1 MKDNENGVERNFL
14 PKKDAARIIEPL
26 LIKLGV
32 EPGKTILIH
41 SAFSSL
47 SRQGFLAEYFLEN
60 ILNFIGDGTLALPT
74 MSWREVSPSQP
85 VFNELETRSNV
96 GILSEVFRL
105 KFAERRSL
113 HPTHSVASVGSNTDY
128 LLKDHHL
135 DIRPCSEVSPWGRLA
150 DLNVQIILIGVDMD
164 NCTLIHHLEETRA
177 ANVYLR
183 EEVEVYTCIGRNGS
197 SIHVSTRRHR
207 KLYRNFYKFREIL
220 SKLGQLNVADL
231 GDCHFYGFRA
241 KDLVA
246 CVSSEFEHTIE
257 ATIAGPGERS
267 KLM

>member
-1 MKDNENGVERNFL
+1 MKDFGKRDFL
-14 PKKDAARIIEPL
+14 VKKDSARIIEPI

-41 SAFSSL
+41 SSFSAL
-47 SRQGFLAEYFLEN
+47 SKQGFLAEHFLEN
-60 ILNFIGDGTLALPT
+60 AINFIKDGTLAIPT

-85 VFNELETRSNV
+85 IFDELKTRSNV

-113 HPTHSVASVGSNTDY
+113 HPTHSVASIGSNTDY

-135 DIRPCSEVSPWGRLA
+135 DSSPCSKMSPWGKLA
-150 DLNVQIILIGVDMD
+150 DLNAQIILIGVDMD
-164 NCTLIHHLEETRA
+164 NCTLIHHLEETYA
-177 ANVYLR
+177 PDVYLR
-183 EEVEVYTCIGRNGS
+183 EEVEVYTCVGRNGS
-197 SIHVSTRRHR
+197 SIEVNTRRHR
-207 KLYRNFYKFREIL
+207 KLYRNFFKFRQIL
-220 SKLGQLNVADL
+220 TELGQLNVADL
-231 GDCHFYGFRA
+231 GDCRFYGFKA

-246 CVSSEFEHTIE
+246 CVSSEFERTIE
-257 ATIAGPGERS
+257 ATIALPGEES

>member
-1 MKDNENGVERNFL
+1 MKDYQDLGKHDFL
-14 PKKDAARIIEPL
+14 SKKDAARIIEPIL
-26 LIKLGV
+26 VKLGV

-41 SAFSSL
+41 SAFSNL
-47 SRQGFLAEYFLEN
+47 SRQGFFAEYFLEN

-74 MSWREVSPSQP
+74 MSWREVSPTQP

-105 KFAERRSL
+105 KFSERRSL
-113 HPTHSVASVGSNTDY
+113 HPTHSVASVGSNTNF

-135 DIRPCSEVSPWGRLA
+135 DNRPCSELSPWGRLA
-150 DLNVQIILIGVDMD
+150 GLNAQIILIGVDMD

-177 ANVYLR
+177 PDVYLR
-183 EEVEVYTCIGRNGS
+183 EEVEAYTCIGRNGS
-197 SIHVSTRRHR
+197 SIGVNTRRHR

-231 GDCHFYGFRA
+231 GDCRFSGFKA

-246 CVSSEFEHTIE
+246 CVSSEFERTIE